1 MSIATLKRK
10 SHRFQA
16 PISNGQV
23 FSLNGGYRNQR
34 PINNTNL
41 AQLRQATALCS
52 GNNPAIIKRSTLN
65 TKGYVFEHLWYPVCQ
80 NGAGAGPCSPQ
91 NNWVKATSL
100 ENLTRSQGVFITN
113 LVHLQGSALG
123 PDGLPCNPLI
133 KAEIPGPTAAGSCTA
148 AKNYRIGGK
157 LICPNVYSKNGIGAV
172 SSSDYQRTGLMQQQC
187 LPTPAYAQPF
197 PPVLLHD
204 GCDGATVLTPAEAI
218 KQSILPKNWTG
229 VA

>member
-1 MSIATLKRK
+1 MSIVALKRK
-10 SHRFQA
+10 SHRFLA

-34 PINNTNL
+34 PICNTNL

-65 TKGYVFEHLWYPVCQ
+65 TKGYVYEHLWYPVCQ
-80 NGAGAGPCSPQ
+80 NGTDVCSPQ
-91 NNWVKATSL
+91 NNWVKNMSL
-100 ENLTRSQGVFITN
+100 ENLTRSQGVFIDN
-113 LVHLQGSALG
+113 LVHSQGSALG

-148 AKNYRIGGK
+148 AKRYRIGGK
-157 LICPNVYSKNGIGAV
+157 LICPNVYAKNGIGAV

-218 KQSILPKNWTG
+218 RQSILPQNWTG
-229 VA
+229 IA